1 MTLAELATSAADEL
15 RAGCAAV
22 SEAEFAALVD
32 AIASARRIVAYG
44 CGREGLMMR
53 ALAMRLYHL
62 GCDVHM
68 QGDMSCPP
76 LGVGDLLL
84 ISSGP
89 GRLSTVAALIGQAR
103 AGGARVACIT
113 AEPQGPDP
121 LAADLCLVIPVQT
134 MARDQSAPTSVLPMG
149 SVFEGAMFLI
159 FELLVLALGPR
170 LGESLETMRARH
182 TNLE

>member
-1 MTLAELATSAADEL
+1 MTLADLAKSAADEL

-22 SEAEFAALVD
+22 SEAEFAALVE

-76 LGVGDLLL
+76 LGAGDLLL

-89 GRLSTVAALIGQAR
+89 GTLSTVAALIGQAR
-103 AGGARVACIT
+103 VGGARVACIT
-113 AEPQGPDP
+113 AEPRGPDP
-121 LAADLCLVIPVQT
+121 LAAELCLVIPVQT

-149 SVFEGAMFLI
+149 SVFEGAMFLV
-159 FELLVLALGPR
+159 FELLVLALRPR
-170 LGESLETMRARH
+170 LGESLESMRARH

>member
-149 SVFEGAMFLI
+149 SVFEGAMFLN